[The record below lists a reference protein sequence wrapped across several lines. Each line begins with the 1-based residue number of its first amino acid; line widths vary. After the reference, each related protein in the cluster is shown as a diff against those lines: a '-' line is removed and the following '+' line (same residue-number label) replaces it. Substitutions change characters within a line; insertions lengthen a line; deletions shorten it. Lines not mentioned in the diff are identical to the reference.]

1 VADLKGHAATRV
13 VLVDDHPLLRA
24 GVRNILERAD
34 DMQVVGEASCAAEAV
49 TLLGYLE
56 PQVVLLDISLPDGD
70 GISLIPQIRAASRNT
85 RVVMLTCQADEVSV
99 RQAVDAGA
107 SGYVTK
113 MTGPHE
119 LLDSVRAACRGQVA
133 ISPDVATH
141 LVSAIRGQRRN
152 GEPSLTE
159 REREVWRALSEGLS
173 NADIARRLFISEHT
187 VKFHV
192 HHLLGKLG
200 LKNRS
205 EAICAA
211 HRRGMTTEPATR
223 T

>member
-1 VADLKGHAATRV
+1 MAELMGHTATRV

-24 GVRNILERAD
+24 GVRTVLERAG
-34 DMQVVGEASCAAEAV
+34 DMEVVGEASCAAEAV

-56 PQVVLLDISLPDGD
+56 PNVVLLDISLPDGD
-70 GISLIPQIRAASRNT
+70 GIALIPQIRAASRNT
-85 RVVMLTCQADEVSV
+85 RVVMLTCQADESSV

-119 LLDSVRAACRGQVA
+119 LLDSVRAASRGQVA

-141 LVSAIRGQRRN
+141 LVSAIRSQRRN

-159 REREVWRALSEGLS
+159 REREVWRALAEGLS
-173 NADIARRLFISEHT
+173 NADIAGRLFISEHT

-192 HHLLGKLG
+192 HHLLAKLG

-211 HRRGMTTEPATR
+211 HRRGMAVE
-223 T
+223 

>member
-1 VADLKGHAATRV
+1 MAELTGHTATRV

-24 GVRNILERAD
+24 GVRTVLERAG

-56 PQVVLLDISLPDGD
+56 PHVVLLDISLPDGD

-85 RVVMLTCQADEVSV
+85 RVVMLTCQADESSV

-119 LLDSVRAACRGQVA
+119 LIDSVRAASRGQVA

-141 LVSAIRGQRRN
+141 LVSAIRSQRRN
-152 GEPSLTE
+152 GEPSLTD
-159 REREVWRALSEGLS
+159 REREVWRALAEGLS

-192 HHLLGKLG
+192 HHLLAKLG

-211 HRRGMTTEPATR
+211 HRRGMAVE
-223 T
+223 